1 LRIEDSPLLAAG
13 SFNIGLSLVGFI
25 PGSMINDGMQKVR
38 QLIFDHVPPVLT
50 DILGQVNKVL
60 YRGAEYQCPLCL
72 SDLRSF
78 MPLPREFRTTLE
90 IRGLMF
96 TLADFETLNADN
108 YLCPV
113 CRCAD
118 RDRLSA
124 LFLKRVPHELQ
135 KNKTLI
141 HFAPERA
148 LSSFLRRNFS
158 FSYRT
163 ADLFR
168 KDVDDRVDIS
178 RMGTYA
184 ASSVDCFICSH
195 VLEHVQDDARAVR
208 ELHRILKPTGW
219 GIILAPIIPNL
230 AKTYEDPSKTTET
243 ERLHHFG
250 QKDHLRV
257 YGKTDFIDLLKSAGF
272 HVSQLGAQFF
282 GGDTLE
288 RHGISKQSCLYVV
301 HKTTGLPIAE
311 GPS

>member
-1 LRIEDSPLLAAG
+1 
-13 SFNIGLSLVGFI
+13 
-25 PGSMINDGMQKVR
+25 MINDGMKKVR

-60 YRGAEYQCPLCL
+60 YRGAVYQCPLCL
-72 SDLRSF
+72 SKLRSF
-78 MPLPREFRTTLE
+78 LPLPHEFKITLE
-90 IRGLMF
+90 IQGRRF
-96 TLADFETLNADN
+96 TFADFETLNADN

-135 KNKTLI
+135 KNKTLL

-148 LSSFLRRNFS
+148 LSSFLRKTFS

-178 RMGTYA
+178 RMNTYA

-195 VLEHVQDDARAVR
+195 VLEHVQDDTRAVR
-208 ELHRILKPTGW
+208 ELYRILKPTGW
-219 GIILAPIIPNL
+219 GIVLAPIIRDL
-230 AKTYEDPSKTTET
+230 ARTHEDPSITTES
-243 ERLHHFG
+243 ERLRHFG

-272 HVSQLGAQFF
+272 TVSQLGAEFF
-282 GGDTLE
+282 GGDTLK
-288 RHGISKQSCLYVV
+288 RHGISTQSFLYVV
-301 HKTTGLPIAE
+301 HKTPELPIAE
-311 GPS
+311 GSS